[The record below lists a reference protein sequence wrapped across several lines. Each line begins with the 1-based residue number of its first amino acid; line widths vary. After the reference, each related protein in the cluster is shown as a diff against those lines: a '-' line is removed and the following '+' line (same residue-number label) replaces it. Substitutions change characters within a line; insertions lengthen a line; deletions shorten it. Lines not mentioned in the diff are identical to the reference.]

1 MGLTE
6 KTISPNPRMKQ
17 KWIPSIPAHPKTD
30 APFGVQNNLY
40 YPHEVQLPQDLNRH
54 PAVKKNSKFYSL
66 SIPHKI
72 NFITFYIAVN
82 ITTKV

>member
-30 APFGVQNNLY
+30 AQQKELAKEMKELQKEFGDDKTKA
-40 YPHEVQLPQDLNRH
+40 PQSGSMRDRVNQILNED
-54 PAVKKNSKFYSL
+54 K
-66 SIPHKI
+66 
-72 NFITFYIAVN
+72 
-82 ITTKV
+82 

>member
-30 APFGVQNNLY
+30 APLGYKNNLY
-40 YPHEVQLPQDLNRH
+40 YPHGVQLPQDLNRH
-54 PAVKKNSKFYSL
+54 PAVKIFQNS
-66 SIPHKI
+66 IH
-72 NFITFYIAVN
+72 
-82 ITTKV
+82 